1 MGGFVE
7 EYQNSMTAALA
18 AMVKAVAPVPVILR
32 TMHPNPIGDVI
43 GRCPPADWRNPL
55 VVDAYNSVLPGVCH
69 NTGASLVDSS
79 SLVVM
84 PLWDS
89 ADDWCHY
96 HGKVS
101 VAEAEYFTFLTG
113 TNIVA
118 PWL

>member
-69 NTGASLVDSS
+69 NTGARLVDSS
-79 SLVVM
+79 SLVVV
-84 PLWDS
+84 PLHCDVQPPLHVRLRGVVHVCVRGLRFGRGVES
-89 ADDWCHY
+89 GSD
-96 HGKVS
+96 
-101 VAEAEYFTFLTG
+101 
-113 TNIVA
+113 
-118 PWL
+118 